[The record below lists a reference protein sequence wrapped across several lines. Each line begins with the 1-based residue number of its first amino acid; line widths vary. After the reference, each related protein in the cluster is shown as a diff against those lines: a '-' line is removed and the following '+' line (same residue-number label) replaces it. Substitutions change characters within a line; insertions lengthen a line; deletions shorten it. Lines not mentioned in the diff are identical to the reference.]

1 MAKVKLGL
9 KNLTRDEK
17 IDQANTIKTAMT
29 GNANFTTP
37 NPTLASYGTLITTAP
52 V

>member
-9 KNLTRDEK
+9 QKLTPDQK

-29 GNANFTTP
+29 GNANF
-37 NPTLASYGTLITTAP
+37 LWLFQLR
-52 V
+52 